1 MINKKFNKSKQIIII
16 GLFIF
21 MLFPALNVKADAIRL
36 NSDEVSVRSDAGTGY
51 INLGRVST
59 NSTFDYIGSVP
70 TRDSSTKCSSG
81 TWYKI
86 SYNSNI
92 GYVCSSFA
100 TLVSS
105 ATSGTANNTSDAYDR
120 PWITPKK
127 SIVNGAKYIAEYYIK
142 LDGKV
147 DSIVF
152 TAGVG
157 ENGID
162 MRADIMANM
171 DFLGM
176 KLDEEA
182 NKVRGKERVIS
193 TEDSKVKILLIPTNE
208 ELMIARDTLELVK

>member
-1 MINKKFNKSKQIIII
+1 MN
-16 GLFIF
+16 G
-21 MLFPALNVKADAIRL
+21 VDA
-36 NSDEVSVRSDAGTGY
+36 V
-51 INLGRVST
+51 
-59 NSTFDYIGSVP
+59 
-70 TRDSSTKCSSG
+70 
-81 TWYKI
+81 
-86 SYNSNI
+86 
-92 GYVCSSFA
+92 
-100 TLVSS
+100 
-105 ATSGTANNTSDAYDR
+105 
-120 PWITPKK
+120 
-127 SIVNGAKYIAEYYIK
+127 
-142 LDGKV
+142 
-147 DSIVF
+147 VF